1 MCIKEMSDDML
12 QSADLDFS
20 TSGVTGQEVQL
31 NPKYN
36 KITPDNRQEYVRSA
50 IKYRYGIISV
60 RSAIKYRYSIISIP
74 ANVSFLY
81 DFQFYVKL
89 IIRGSKK
96 IPSNIGSNQS
106 GMFKASQRTF
116 FISLAIVR
124 KQISFAFYQITNNQ
138 QINSFLFMFHLI

>member
-50 IKYRYGIISV
+50 IKYR
-60 RSAIKYRYSIISIP
+60 
-74 ANVSFLY
+74 
-81 DFQFYVKL
+81 
-89 IIRGSKK
+89 
-96 IPSNIGSNQS
+96 
-106 GMFKASQRTF
+106 
-116 FISLAIVR
+116 
-124 KQISFAFYQITNNQ
+124 
-138 QINSFLFMFHLI
+138 

>member
-1 MCIKEMSDDML
+1 ML

-50 IKYRYGIISV
+50 IKYRYSIISV
-60 RSAIKYRYSIISIP
+60 RSAIKYRYSIICVP
-74 ANVSFLY
+74 GNVSFLY

-96 IPSNIGSNQS
+96 ISSNLGANQS
-106 GMFKASQRTF
+106 GMFKASQRIF
-116 FISLAIVR
+116 FISLAIAR

-138 QINSFLFMFHLI
+138 QINT

>member
-50 IKYRYGIISV
+50 IKYRYSIISV
-60 RSAIKYRYSIISIP
+60 RSAI
-74 ANVSFLY
+74 
-81 DFQFYVKL
+81 
-89 IIRGSKK
+89 
-96 IPSNIGSNQS
+96 
-106 GMFKASQRTF
+106 
-116 FISLAIVR
+116 
-124 KQISFAFYQITNNQ
+124 
-138 QINSFLFMFHLI
+138 

>member
-1 MCIKEMSDDML
+1 MSDDML

-50 IKYRYGIISV
+50 IKYRYSIISV
-60 RSAIKYRYSIISIP
+60 RSAIKYRYSIITVP
-74 ANVSFLY
+74 ANVNFLY
-81 DFQFYVKL
+81 DFQLYVKL

-96 IPSNIGSNQS
+96 IPINPGVNQS
-106 GMFKASQRTF
+106 GMFKASQRLL
-116 FISLAIVR
+116 FISLAFVW
-124 KQISFAFYQITNNQ
+124 KQISFSFLSNNQ
-138 QINSFLFMFHLI
+138 